1 MAGKA
6 GRQIGNVQRSE
17 WNMNNKIKPII
28 CPALFIVCFVFLMW
42 GLSNHENSAQKGNK
56 TNDEGLKKQFEP
68 IQREEE
74 TRRNISEEDSK
85 EIASETEPIW
95 SVVPSDEEFTRLIAE
110 NPIDQYFTLDR
121 TWDPGVDRMDKTGIY
136 RELWK
141 REIENA
147 LQILKEYLSAQD
159 YERLKQAHENRMEY
173 IEKTEQVE
181 HSLCKEGSPAI
192 NVEGKLICGS
202 EVDMR
207 VREVKAERIKN
218 HAIELMS
225 LEYAFTGTIK
235 FYKETARIDG
245 RLRLDDSAEYWA
257 EVEDSGYQFPKSLFE
272 EIVAFLKEGRWE
284 EKLGELSIECKVL
297 NEEEKRE
304 LISVAEGYS
313 GVSAYCEED
322 PMYLEDPWYLVDL
335 SEKGKDLVI
344 DSYDSDGEPCIYY
357 FENLLNSQVYT
368 EPPIFMN
375 GSWKERPYF
384 IKWEGSPYIAV
395 PIRDKESE
403 GIVGIEVYYCR
414 EGLSTK
420 VTGIWINHKGEGE
433 MKSRECF
440 ITDPQYP
447 PEGWSSYPTVLPG
460 SQTGNMQGGY
470 GETMHANKDF
480 IIKAMVEQNE
490 E

>member
-1 MAGKA
+1 
-6 GRQIGNVQRSE
+6 
-17 WNMNNKIKPII
+17 
-28 CPALFIVCFVFLMW
+28 MW

-56 TNDEGLKKQFEP
+56 TNDEGSKKQFEP

-85 EIASETEPIW
+85 EIASETESIW

-110 NPIDQYFTLDR
+110 NPIDQYFTLDG
-121 TWDPGVDRMDKTGIY
+121 TWESETDRIERINIY
-136 RELWK
+136 RQLWK
-141 REIENA
+141 WEIENE

-159 YERLKQAHENRMEY
+159 YERLKQAYENQMEY

-181 HSLCKEGSPAI
+181 ESLFGLGSPAI
-192 NVEGKLICGS
+192 NGEGKLICDRES
-202 EVDMR
+202 DIR
-207 VREVKAERIKN
+207 VMEVKAERMRN
-218 HAIELMS
+218 YAIELMS
-225 LEYAFTGTIK
+225 LEYAFTGTVK
-235 FYKETARIDG
+235 FYKETARVGGWLRGDG
-245 RLRLDDSAEYWA
+245 FAEYWA
-257 EVEDSGYQFPKSLFE
+257 VDEDSEYQFPQSLFE
-272 EIVAFLKEGRWE
+272 EIVASLKEGRWE
-284 EKLGELSIECKVL
+284 EKLGKLSIERKVL

-322 PMYLEDPWYLVDL
+322 PMYLEDPWYVVDL

-344 DSYDSDGEPCIYY
+344 DSYDGNGEPYVYY

-368 EPPIFMN
+368 EPAILMN
-375 GSWKERPYF
+375 GSWKESPYF
-384 IKWEGSPYIAV
+384 IKWEGTPYIAV

-403 GIVGIEVYYCR
+403 GIVGIEVYDCR

-433 MKSRECF
+433 MKSQECF
-440 ITDPQYP
+440 ITRPQYP

-460 SQTGNMQGGY
+460 SEKQLD
-470 GETMHANKDF
+470 E
-480 IIKAMVEQNE
+480 
-490 E
+490 